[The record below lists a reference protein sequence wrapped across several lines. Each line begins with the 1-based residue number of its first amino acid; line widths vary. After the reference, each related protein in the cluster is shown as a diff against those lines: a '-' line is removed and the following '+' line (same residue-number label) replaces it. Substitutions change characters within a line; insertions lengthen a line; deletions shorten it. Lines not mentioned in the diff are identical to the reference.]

1 MTIWH
6 NGYTLMGILLLSTTE
21 VVISGKNKSNK
32 SKNKQKPIIN
42 IMILYDVSLKF
53 YQYSGVNFWLYTND
67 TNSMHVYNLLKYN
80 N

>member
-21 VVISGKNKSNK
+21 FVISGKNKSK
-32 SKNKQKPIIN
+32 KYKNIQKPIIN
-42 IMILYDVSLKF
+42 NMILCDVDIKF
-53 YQYSGVNFWLYTND
+53 YLYSVVNFWLYTND